1 MTLEPSVTRGFLPG
15 IIIAGMSLVLS
26 VFFEYFVFG
35 HELGIGFPLFTL
47 LFLAGGFL
55 LLRKRRYDPEILWA
69 LVPFLF
75 FSWMVF
81 VRASVLLSILNILAT
96 FLLTLLLADL
106 VTGKKLRTY
115 VLGQYAD
122 IIVLP
127 LRFFGPLAATLS
139 DIASLKGVHRH
150 SAVVSQVVKGIVMA
164 IPVLIVFA
172 FLFYSADLL
181 FAKYVSSILTLD
193 LSEET
198 IFLIVRFVIVTCA
211 LIGGFSWILHGA
223 VRKASVASGKPPF
236 TIGVIEVS
244 IFLGAINVLFLA
256 FILIQL
262 VYLFGGNENITSQGF
277 TYAEYAR
284 KGFFELIIVA
294 IFSFLILWKTEQTIM
309 KKESVWHSSAFK
321 ALSGILV
328 VQVIVIMISAFTRL
342 SLYEE
347 AYGFTT
353 LRLYSHAFIVLLCVV
368 FLILL
373 YKIFVDMRE
382 NAFAHR
388 LFLATTAFLV
398 VMNLL
403 NPDAFIARQNIRH
416 FADNPAKLDIYY
428 LSMLSEDALPV
439 TIDLLFSQDE
449 FWIAYGWM
457 YEMQDEVAPWQS
469 MNLARV
475 HAKDLMIAKMK

>member
-1 MTLEPSVTRGFLPG
+1 MTPEPSVTRGFLPS
-15 IIIAGMSLVLS
+15 IIVAGMSLVLA

-35 HELGIGFPLFTL
+35 HELGIGFPLFVL

-55 LLRKRRYDPEILWA
+55 LLRKRRYDPEILWV
-69 LVPFLF
+69 LVPLLF

-81 VRASVLLSILNILAT
+81 VRASELLTVLNILAT

-106 VTGKKLRTY
+106 VTGKKLRSY

-127 LRFFGPLAATLS
+127 LRFFAPLAATLT

-150 SAVVSQVVKGIVMA
+150 SAIVSQVVKGIVMA
-164 IPVLIVFA
+164 IPVLVVFA

-198 IFLIVRFVIVTCA
+198 IFLIVRLVIVTCA
-211 LIGGFSWILHGA
+211 LIGGFAWILHA
-223 VRKASVASGKPPF
+223 AERKAVVASGKPPL
-236 TIGVIEVS
+236 TIGIIEVS

-262 VYLFGGNENITSQGF
+262 VYLFGGAENITSQGF

-294 IFSFLILWKTEQTIM
+294 VFSFLILWKIEQSILR
-309 KKESVWHSSAFK
+309 KEAVRHSGIFK
-321 ALSGILV
+321 IFSGILV
-328 VQVIVIMISAFTRL
+328 CEVLLIMASAFTRL
-342 SLYEE
+342 SLYED

-353 LRLYSHAFIVLLCVV
+353 LRLYSHAFIILLSVI

-373 YKIFVDMRE
+373 YKIFVDARE
-382 NAFAHR
+382 YTFAHR
-388 LFLATTAFLV
+388 LFLAGCAFLV

-439 TIDLLFSQDE
+439 TIDLLTSQDVSR
-449 FWIAYGWM
+449 IQYGRI
-457 YEMQDEVAPWQS
+457 YEWQDKVGPWQS
-469 MNLARV
+469 MNIARLR
-475 HAKDLMIAKMK
+475 AKELLGTKQN